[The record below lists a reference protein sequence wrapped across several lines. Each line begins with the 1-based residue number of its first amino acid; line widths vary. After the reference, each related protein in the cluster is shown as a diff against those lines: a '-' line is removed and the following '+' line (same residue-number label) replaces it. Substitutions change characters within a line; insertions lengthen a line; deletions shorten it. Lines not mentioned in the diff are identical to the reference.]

1 MQLRKYP
8 RSMAAQPMDDRR
20 LLERV
25 NPLDE
30 ARARRIEREFR
41 DGFRVLDEIGRPGV
55 TIFGSARIQDGLLY
69 DAARETGRL
78 FAEAGFAVITGGGP
92 GIMEAAN
99 RGAKEGGG
107 LSVGF
112 SIQLPHEEV
121 TNGFL
126 DISMTFEHFY
136 ARKVMLVKAA
146 EGFVLFPGGF
156 GTLDELFE
164 SLTLIQTE
172 KVEHFPVVLCGRE
185 YWHGLIGWL
194 ESGPLARGLISPEDE
209 ELLSV
214 TDDPREAV
222 IAVLDCYRRAC
233 AEGPYHPAKADAQ

>member
-1 MQLRKYP
+1 
-8 RSMAAQPMDDRR
+8 MAAHPMDDRR

-25 NPLDE
+25 TSHDE
-30 ARARRIEREFR
+30 ARARRIQREFLE
-41 DGFRVLDEIGRPGV
+41 GFRLVDEIGRPAV
-55 TIFGSARIQDGLLY
+55 TIFGSARIQEGLLY

-78 FAEAGFAVITGGGP
+78 VAEAGLAVITGGGP

-99 RGAKEGGG
+99 RGAKEAGG

-112 SIQLPHEEV
+112 AIELPHEEKL
-121 TNGFL
+121 NDYL

-146 EGFVLFPGGF
+146 EGFILFPGGF

-172 KVEHFPVVLCGRE
+172 KVEHFPVVLAGTDH
-185 YWHGLIGWL
+185 WGGLVKWL
-194 ESGPLARGLISPEDE
+194 HDNPLRRGLISPEDE
-209 ELLSV
+209 TLLTL

-222 IAVLDCYRRAC
+222 IAILDCYRRNC
-233 AEGPYHPAKADAQ
+233 AESPYHPAKADAQ

>member
-1 MQLRKYP
+1 
-8 RSMAAQPMDDRR
+8 MDDRR
-20 LLERV
+20 MLERV
-25 NPLDE
+25 DPYIE
-30 ARARRIEREFR
+30 IRARRIREELKQ
-41 DGFRVLDEIGRPGV
+41 GFDVVDEIGRPGV
-55 TIFGSARIQDGLLY
+55 TIFGSARITEGLLY

-92 GIMEAAN
+92 GLMEAVN

-112 SIQLPHEEV
+112 SIELPHEERP
-121 TNGFL
+121 NPYL
-126 DISMTFEHFY
+126 DISMSFEHFF

-146 EGFVLFPGGF
+146 EGFILFPGGF

-172 KVEHFPVVLCGRE
+172 KVQHFPVVLCGTD
-185 YWHGLIGWL
+185 YWGGLVRWL
-194 ESGPLARGLISPEDE
+194 HDNPLERGLISPEDE
-209 ELLSV
+209 QLLML

-222 IAVLDCYRRAC
+222 ISVLDCYRRAC
-233 AEGPYHPAKADAQ
+233 AEGPHHPAKADAQ